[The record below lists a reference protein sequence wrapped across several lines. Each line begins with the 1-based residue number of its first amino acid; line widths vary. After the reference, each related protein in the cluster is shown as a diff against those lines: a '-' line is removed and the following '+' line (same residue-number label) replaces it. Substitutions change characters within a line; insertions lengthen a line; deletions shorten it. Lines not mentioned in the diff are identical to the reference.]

1 MIKKNFSGVDKK
13 SKLIKIGSTFYNLQI
28 WDTAGQEVYQSITKS
43 FYKKSD
49 GLFLLFDVTD
59 ENSFLKV
66 EKWMK
71 EIETN
76 ANKDT
81 VVYLVGNKIDCI
93 DMRIVE
99 REKAENIAKSIGK
112 KYYEISAKLGIN
124 LKEAVFSI
132 VKDIVKKKDFNSVDP
147 IHIISGD
154 RHDLRD
160 NAGSSCCAANN
171 NKGSKKKR

>member
-1 MIKKNFSGVDKK
+1 M
-13 SKLIKIGSTFYNLQI
+13 
-28 WDTAGQEVYQSITKS
+28 
-43 FYKKSD
+43 
-49 GLFLLFDVTD
+49 LFDVTD

-93 DMRIVE
+93 DLRIVE
-99 REKAENIAKSIGK
+99 KEKAENIAKSIGK
-112 KYYEISAKLGIN
+112 KYFEISAKLGIN

-132 VKDIVKKKDFNSVDP
+132 VKDILKKKDFHSIDP
-147 IHIISGD
+147 IHIISGNRD
-154 RHDLRD
+154 DLR
-160 NAGSSCCAANN
+160 NNPGSSCCANSN
-171 NKGSKKKR
+171 NKGYKKKR